1 MHHPAPR
8 SLIAVGLVGLL
19 VGGPI
24 VLGTAEDAAAAS
36 GLPPPNGRTT
46 LVSENLDGEFPS
58 GPSVEASI
66 SENGRWVA
74 YSSLA
79 ADLVA
84 NDTNESQDVFI
95 VDRRNGRADRL
106 PLPGGDSVPKG
117 GRAFDPSI
125 SADASTVAFTYLPPQ
140 ANLTAVPP
148 GPIVLVWDR
157 DSDTTT
163 VASFRLD
170 GVPANNSREPSVSGD
185 GRLVAYTSDNGRIV
199 TNDGNEAADVFV
211 YNRDS
216 GNTDLVSANVD
227 GRAPGGSSGRP
238 SISANGRFVGFDS
251 NAVDIVD
258 LGGGTE
264 DFNVYLRD
272 LEDESTELISVDL
285 DGGYGNGG
293 SQAASVSSNGNVVAF
308 ESLATDLVENVTA
321 TQHIYVR
328 DREAGTTELA
338 SIGPTDAPATGPSGQ
353 PSIAADGRI
362 VAFISA
368 ADDLVAAADSP
379 IELAAVVPA
388 QSEVYAREMVAGD
401 TILISEARGGGPA
414 NGSNVGPSVGGN
426 GRYVAFA
433 SNSQQLVQGDDNQ
446 QADVFLR
453 DLPGDPRIVPPELEF
468 GASALGVP
476 SIPVGAIVSNGG
488 WAPVR
493 LEAATRTGNHAE
505 DFSILA
511 DGCADKRLRRAQ
523 ACTITVGFTP
533 SAQGNRTARLN
544 VPGGF
549 GGSPLT
555 ARLRGGGSRAVL
567 ELDPPIGNPGI
578 VTVVSGRGFPEGARV
593 DLNWSKGI
601 TPHLPEIVVDE
612 DGRFRVQVLVFHH
625 DLLGERE
632 LIATHAGGPLFPDVK
647 STMNVAAS
655 QNIPTTWDWHLQP
668 PFSPPLIQ
676 RR

>member
-24 VLGTAEDAAAAS
+24 AFGTPEVALAAS
-36 GLPPPNGRTT
+36 GLPPPDGTTT
-46 LVSENLDGEFPS
+46 LVSKNLDGDFPS

-74 YSSLA
+74 FSSLA
-79 ADLVA
+79 ADLVP

-95 VDRRNGRADRL
+95 VDRRNERPDRL

-157 DSDTTT
+157 DSNTTT
-163 VASFRLD
+163 VASRRLD
-170 GVPANNSREPSVSGD
+170 GNPARNSREPSVSGD
-185 GRLVAYTSDNGRIV
+185 GQLVAYTSDDGRISPG
-199 TNDGNEAADVFV
+199 DGNEGPDVYVFDRV
-211 YNRDS
+211 S
-216 GNTDLVSANVD
+216 EQTTLVSANLD
-227 GRAPGGSSGRP
+227 GRAPAGSSGRP

-251 NAVDIVD
+251 NAVDLVAE
-258 LGGGTE
+258 GVGTE
-264 DFNVYLRD
+264 VSNVYVRD
-272 LEDESTELISVDL
+272 LDENSTELVSVTL
-285 DGGYGNGG
+285 DGGYGNAA

-328 DREAGTTELA
+328 DREAGSTELA

-362 VAFISA
+362 VVFISA
-368 ADDLVAAADSP
+368 ADDLVASADSP

-401 TILISEARGGGPA
+401 TILISEAVDGGRA

-433 SNSQQLVQGDDNQ
+433 SNSPRLVDGDDNQ
-446 QADVFLR
+446 LADVFLR
-453 DLPGDPRIVPPELEF
+453 DLPGDPVIVPPELAF

-476 SIPVGAIVSNGG
+476 AIPVGAIVSNRG

-493 LEAATRTGNHAE
+493 LEAATRSGNHAQ

-511 DGCADKRLRRAQ
+511 DGCADTRLRRAQ

-533 SAQGNRTARLN
+533 SAQGNRTGRLN

-549 GGSPLT
+549 SGSPLT
-555 ARLRGGGSRAVL
+555 ARLRGSGSRAAL
-567 ELDPPIGNPGI
+567 DLDPPIGNPGI
-578 VTVVSGRGFPEGARV
+578 VTVVSGRGFPEGAKV
-593 DLNWSKGI
+593 ELNWSKGI
-601 TPHLPEIVVDE
+601 TPHLTEIIADE

-625 DLLGERE
+625 DLIGERE

-647 STMNVAAS
+647 AAMNVTAS
-655 QNIPTTWDWHLQP
+655 QDIPTTWDWQLQP
-668 PFSPPLIQ
+668 PFAPPLIQ

>member
-1 MHHPAPR
+1 MHHAAPR
-8 SLIAVGLVGLL
+8 SLISVGLVALL
-19 VGGPI
+19 VAGPA
-24 VLGTAEDAAAAS
+24 LFGTPEHAAAAS
-36 GLPPPNGRTT
+36 GLPPPNGKTT
-46 LVSENLDGEFPS
+46 LVSKNVDLDFPS

-66 SENGRWVA
+66 SENGGWVA
-74 YSSLA
+74 FSSLA
-79 ADLVA
+79 ADLVP
-84 NDTNESQDVFI
+84 NDNNESQDVFI
-95 VDRRNGRADRL
+95 VDRRNGHPDRL

-140 ANLTAVPP
+140 ANLTGVPP

-163 VASFRLD
+163 IASLRLD
-170 GVPANNSREPSVSGD
+170 GVAANNSREPSVSGD
-185 GRLVAYTSDNGRIV
+185 GRLVAYTSDNSRIV
-199 TNDGNEAADVFV
+199 NPDQNETADAFVFD
-211 YNRDS
+211 RDT
-216 GNTDLVSANVD
+216 GNTELVSANLD
-227 GRAPGGSSGRP
+227 GQPPGGSSGRP

-251 NAVDIVD
+251 NAVDIVE
-258 LGGGTE
+258 LSGGTE

-272 LEDESTELISVDL
+272 LDNETTELISVDL

-308 ESLATDLVENVTA
+308 ESVATDLFEGVTA

-328 DREAGTTELA
+328 DRDAGSTDLA
-338 SIGPTDAPATGPSGQ
+338 SVGPTGAPASGPSGQ
-353 PSIAADGRI
+353 ASIAADGRI
-362 VAFISA
+362 VAFISS
-368 ADDLVAAADSP
+368 ADDLLAAVDSP
-379 IELAAVVPA
+379 IELAAVVPP
-388 QSEVYAREMVAGD
+388 QSEVYARELVAGD

-414 NGSNVGPSVGGN
+414 GGSNVGPSVGGN

-433 SNSQQLVQGDDNQ
+433 SNSPQLVQGDDNQ

-453 DLPGDPRIVPPELEF
+453 DLPGDPGIVPPELVF

-476 SIPVGAIVSNGG
+476 AIPVGAIVSNRG

-493 LEAATRTGNHAE
+493 LEAATVTGNHAS
-505 DFSILA
+505 DFTILA

-523 ACTITVGFTP
+523 ACTISVGFTP
-533 SAQGNRTARLN
+533 SAKGNRTARLN

-555 ARLRGGGSRAVL
+555 ARLRGGGSQAVL

-593 DLNWSKGI
+593 ELNWSKGI

-612 DGRFRVQVLVFHH
+612 DGRFRIQVLVFHH
-625 DLLGERE
+625 DRIGERE
-632 LIATHAGGPLFPDVK
+632 LIATHAGGPLFADVK
-647 STMNVAAS
+647 AKMNVTAS
-655 QNIPTTWDWHLQP
+655 QDIPTTWDWQHQP
-668 PFSPPLIQ
+668 PFTPPLIQ